1 MLTIFHYPKCG
12 SLRNT
17 LALIGLIRTVGLH
30 DGASQFDQSPDFG
43 DATCNKV
50 VINEKGLRV

>member
-1 MLTIFHYPKCG
+1 MVTIFHNPKCG
-12 SLRNT
+12 TSRNT